1 MRKQLLIAAF
11 LISSALLFAGSEG
24 PSLVSAIASSDV
36 LQQLAGLQ

>member
-24 PSLVSAIASSDV
+24 PQILTAIASSDV
-36 LQQLAGLQ
+36 LQNLAGLQ